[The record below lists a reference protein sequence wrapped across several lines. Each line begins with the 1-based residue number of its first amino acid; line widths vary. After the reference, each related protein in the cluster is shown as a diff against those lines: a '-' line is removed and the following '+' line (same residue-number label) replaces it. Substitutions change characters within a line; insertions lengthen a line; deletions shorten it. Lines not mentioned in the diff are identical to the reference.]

1 MKTIIALLTLFFV
14 ATAAIGSAV
23 LYLNEDYILS
33 GALCVLFVLSVSFWI
48 KSAGVR
54 VTSTKKA

>member
-54 VTSTKKA
+54 VINTKKA

>member
-1 MKTIIALLTLFFV
+1 MKTIIALLSLFFV

-23 LYLNEDYILS
+23 LYLNDDYILS
-33 GALCVLFVLSVSFWI
+33 GALCILFVLSLSFWI

-54 VTSTKKA
+54 VINTKKA

>member
-1 MKTIIALLTLFFV
+1 MKTIIALLSLFFV

-23 LYLNEDYILS
+23 LYLNDDYILS

-54 VTSTKKA
+54 VINTKKA

>member
-33 GALCVLFVLSVSFWI
+33 GALCVLFVLCV
-48 KSAGVR
+48 
-54 VTSTKKA
+54 

>member
-1 MKTIIALLTLFFV
+1 MKTIIALLSLFFV

-23 LYLNEDYILS
+23 LYLNDDYILS
-33 GALCVLFVLSVSFWI
+33 GALCILFVLSVSFWI

-54 VTSTKKA
+54 VINTKKA

>member
-1 MKTIIALLTLFFV
+1 MKTIITLLTLFFV

-54 VTSTKKA
+54 VISTKKA

>member
-1 MKTIIALLTLFFV
+1 MKTIITLLTLFFV

-33 GALCVLFVLSVSFWI
+33 GALCVLFVLSLSFWI

-54 VTSTKKA
+54 VINTKKA

>member
-1 MKTIIALLTLFFV
+1 MKTIITLLTLFFV

-54 VTSTKKA
+54 VINTKKA

>member
-1 MKTIIALLTLFFV
+1 MKTIITLLSLFFV

-23 LYLNEDYILS
+23 LYLNDDYILS
-33 GALCVLFVLSVSFWI
+33 GALCILFVLSLSFWI

-54 VTSTKKA
+54 VVNTKKA

>member
-54 VTSTKKA
+54 VIDTKKA

>member
-1 MKTIIALLTLFFV
+1 MKTIITLLSLFFV

-23 LYLNEDYILS
+23 LYLNDDYILS
-33 GALCVLFVLSVSFWI
+33 GALCILFVLSLSFWI

-54 VTSTKKA
+54 VINTKKA